1 MAKSYSPRLKKF
13 EINAPKKETID
24 FLLRYSRA
32 LQVIQVNK
40 LQIQVLLN

>member
-13 EINAPKKETID
+13 EISSPKKETID